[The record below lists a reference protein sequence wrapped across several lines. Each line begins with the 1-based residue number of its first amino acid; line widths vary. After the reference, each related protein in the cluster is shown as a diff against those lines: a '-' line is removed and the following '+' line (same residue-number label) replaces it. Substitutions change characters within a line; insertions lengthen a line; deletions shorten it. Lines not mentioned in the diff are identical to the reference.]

1 MLIYKDSP
9 FFDVK
14 AAKQIYEQNK
24 ILLQD
29 REGFETVL
37 KNTLFFNVYNDAR
50 FVGIVFVFEEDG
62 KNWIGGAARRKCHK
76 ACLNALKEVAGM
88 FDKVYAKTPHKTAVF
103 CLKRAGFKFIHKKK
117 DMMVF
122 KFKNERKER

>member
-14 AAKQIYEQNK
+14 AAKQMYEQNK

-37 KNTLFFNVYNDAR
+37 KNTLFFNVYDGTR

-62 KNWIGGAARRKCHK
+62 KNWIGGAARRKCHVS
-76 ACLNALKEVAGM
+76 CVRALREVERL
-88 FDKVYAKTPHKTAVF
+88 FDKLYARTTHKTAAF
-103 CLKRAGFKFIHKKK
+103 CLRRAGFKQIHRHGQQ
-117 DMMVF
+117 MIF
-122 KFKNERKER
+122 KFKRAKQQ